1 MQLSQMWREHLQ
13 AGCPAEM
20 RSMNIAGMS
29 ASALDAEITACVS
42 ACVTHTL
49 RMDSRIE
56 RRLHDIAH
64 ALEDFQGQGPPEV
77 ADYCNRLNKLVSAV
91 LVNAGPAEPAKDD
104 TVDPGPAAG
113 RQPVRPRMRRR

>member
-13 AGCPAEM
+13 AGRPPEITGL
-20 RSMNIAGMS
+20 NIAGTA

-42 ACVTHTL
+42 ACVTHQL

-64 ALEDFQGQGPPEV
+64 ALEDVQVQSTPEV
-77 ADYCNRLNKLVSAV
+77 AAYCTRLNKLVSAV
-91 LVNAGPAEPAKDD
+91 LVNAAPAHDGDSNAGPSP
-104 TVDPGPAAG
+104 
-113 RQPVRPRMRRR
+113 QPVRRRMRRR